1 MTRSE
6 INDKDAGGEGEGDN
20 EEEKSH
26 KGGSPAAQKEEGE
39 HNESQPRLG
48 TGMSHVS
55 AGAHSEK
62 IVEVEQDD
70 KACAISNRISL
81 KEPYLVYVM
90 NQYASRAHRQDFF
103 EQIRSKVFDFF
114 QEDSKQLKK
123 LIEVATAESDAT
135 DDNWIT

>member
-1 MTRSE
+1 
-6 INDKDAGGEGEGDN
+6 
-20 EEEKSH
+20 
-26 KGGSPAAQKEEGE
+26 
-39 HNESQPRLG
+39 
-48 TGMSHVS
+48 MSHVS

-103 EQIRSKVFDFF
+103 